1 MIIQISTGVLQT
13 EVITFPSLIKKKRDI
28 LITVLKLLNNT
39 VVNR

>member
-13 EVITFPSLIKKKRDI
+13 EVITFPSLIKKKEEY
-28 LITVLKLLNNT
+28 LTVLKLLNYT

>member
-13 EVITFPSLIKKKRDI
+13 EVITFSSLKKRKEY
-28 LITVLKLLNNT
+28 LTVLKLLNYT

>member
-13 EVITFPSLIKKKRDI
+13 EVITFPSLIKKEY
-28 LITVLKLLNNT
+28 LTVLRLLNYT

>member
-13 EVITFPSLIKKKRDI
+13 EVITFPLLIKKRKEY
-28 LITVLKLLNNT
+28 LTVHKLLNYT

>member
-13 EVITFPSLIKKKRDI
+13 EVITFPSLIKKKEY
-28 LITVLKLLNNT
+28 LTVLKLLNNT